1 MKKLILIVTLL
12 MSSAVFAIS
21 DVNLAKKCEAKGLEK
36 LHATAQAANCN
47 IVKGSFK
54 VIEIDNRFYSPSKY
68 VWYGFAANCGEDQT
82 GGIQKLVQ
90 YNSLTGECL

>member
-1 MKKLILIVTLL
+1 MKKLIVILSLL
-12 MSSAVFAIS
+12 TSSAVFAIS

-36 LHATAQAANCN
+36 LHEAAQAGNCD
-47 IVKGSFK
+47 IVIGSFK
-54 VIEIDNRFYSPSKY
+54 VLEIDNRFYSPSKY
-68 VWYGFAANCGEDQT
+68 VWYGFAANCGDDQT